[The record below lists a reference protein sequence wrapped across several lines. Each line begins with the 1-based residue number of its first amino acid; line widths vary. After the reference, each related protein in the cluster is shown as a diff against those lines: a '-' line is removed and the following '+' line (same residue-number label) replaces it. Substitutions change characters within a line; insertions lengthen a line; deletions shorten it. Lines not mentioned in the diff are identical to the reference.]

1 MLRKVVASLIAL
13 MGLILTGFCVVYAT
27 WLTPETEVN
36 IKAPQNPTALVAF
49 TSPGVL
55 GAVDNKV
62 TVTVHDQDERDLV
75 MVMGRAVDVQGWV
88 GQSAALEISGLKSWE
103 KLDTNLIG
111 EPMADA
117 LALNPD
123 GSDLWTWSK
132 TGKGTL
138 SAEFSDVPTQNVLL
152 IAGLGTAGS
161 PEITF
166 TWQREV
172 NSGWVWP
179 LLLLGVLS
187 LFGGSW
193 WLWSS
198 IRAERE
204 LEKRNEDELELA
216 VTGQIPQVRV
226 QIIELLAGKI
236 GEEPND
242 IKELQAVLETGL
254 LPAKDGEQAY
264 ITRRER
270 RLLEEEVLRRQKRA
284 RNPQSANSNSDTDAS
299 ESKISVLG
307 GFKALARKLPATRKT
322 SPTPGVGE
330 GQSEAENED
339 EANKRPNWLTTGTDS
354 ASAQKWRSNWGVN
367 ENGNENNAADDTVVE
382 PHSVAKNT
390 DTNNTDAKNEGDPS

>member
-62 TVTVHDQDERDLV
+62 TITVHDQEERDLV
-75 MVMGRAVDVQGWV
+75 MVMGRAVDVQGWI
-88 GQSAALEISGLKSWE
+88 GQSAALEISGLESWE
-103 KLDTNLIG
+103 KLETNLTG
-111 EPMADA
+111 EQLADA
-117 LALNPD
+117 QVVNPD

-132 TGKGTL
+132 TGRGTVT
-138 SAEFSDVPTQNVLL
+138 ADFSDVPAQNVLL
-152 IAGLGTAGS
+152 IVGLGTSGT

-172 NSGWVWP
+172 NSGWVLP
-179 LLLLGVLS
+179 LLLLGALS
-187 LFGGSW
+187 LIGGSL

-204 LEKRNEDELELA
+204 LKKRNENELELA
-216 VTGQIPQVRV
+216 VTGQIPQIRV
-226 QIIELLAGKI
+226 KIIELLAGQT
-236 GEEPND
+236 GEKAND
-242 IKELQAVLETGL
+242 ITELQAVLETGL
-254 LPAKDGEQAY
+254 LPAMDGEKAY

-270 RLLEEEVLRRQKRA
+270 RLLEEELLRRQKQA
-284 RNPQSANSNSDTDAS
+284 RNPQPTNIDDEKSKVLLLDRFRGLTSKLSRASKNAPLQGVSDGESNVGRDVEAS
-299 ESKISVLG
+299 
-307 GFKALARKLPATRKT
+307 
-322 SPTPGVGE
+322 
-330 GQSEAENED
+330 
-339 EANKRPNWLTTGTDS
+339 KRPNWLTTGTDS

-367 ENGNENNAADDTVVE
+367 ENSNENSDNNDSDVSLQTD
-382 PHSVAKNT
+382 AKST
-390 DTNNTDAKNEGDPS
+390 DANNTDAKNEGEPS